1 LAGTAVIL
9 FLGFSKLLSSPIVV
23 EKKHPENKNKNK
35 NKNKIPFVL
44 AHALFYVVAIALN

>member
-35 NKNKIPFVL
+35 NKIPFLL